1 MAALVP
7 SSAAVSIDGGL
18 SRNCYFT
25 QFLAD
30 VLEREVRV
38 ADNAELTG
46 TGTARLAALACGR
59 PVEAVGSAPVVRPE
73 KPRGQLIAS
82 FAEAVQ
88 ARSEARRGGK
98 EGVRKCGTRCAPPH
112 ANK

>member
-1 MAALVP
+1 MKAILEGVACRTAEVVAAMAALVP

-46 TGTARLAALACGR
+46 TGTARLAALAYGR
-59 PVEAVGSAPVVRPE
+59 PVEAVGSATVVRPE
-73 KPRGQLIAS
+73 IGRAS
-82 FAEAVQ
+82 CRERVCQ
-88 ARSEARRGGK
+88 
-98 EGVRKCGTRCAPPH
+98 
-112 ANK
+112 

>member
-1 MAALVP
+1 MSALVP

-59 PVEAVGSAPVVRPE
+59 PVEAVG
-73 KPRGQLIAS
+73 
-82 FAEAVQ
+82 
-88 ARSEARRGGK
+88 RSEEQTSEIQSLKRISHDVFCLK
-98 EGVRKCGTRCAPPH
+98 KQTITKNESDTTKLTKP
-112 ANK
+112 NY